1 MKGIIG
7 MVMSLLGG
15 PIAISGTLMML
26 SLFEKLITDNKILIL
41 VDAIYLII
49 VGVAIFVLSKKMGE
63 D

>member
-15 PIAISGTLMML
+15 LIAISGTLMML

-41 VDAIYLII
+41 VDSIYLII
-49 VGVAIFVLSKKMGE
+49 IGVAVFVLSKKMGE